1 MAFPVTTLV
10 AAAMLA
16 IVLFVAYS
24 AVRQS
29 RDAQEQATRATR
41 HALET
46 KAEEIARTAQDYA
59 WWNDA
64 VRNLDLELDLTW
76 ADNYI
81 GRYINETFGY
91 DVTLLIGRDDST
103 RYMTLDA
110 SAARPMPSSLP
121 RG

>member
-1 MAFPVTTLV
+1 
-10 AAAMLA
+10 MLA
-16 IVLFVAYS
+16 IVVFVAYS
-24 AVRQS
+24 AARQS

-64 VRNLDLELDLTW
+64 VRHLDLELDLTW

-81 GRYINETFGY
+81 GRYIHETFGY
-91 DVTLLIGRDDST
+91 DVTFPIGRDDRT
-103 RYMTLDA
+103 RYMTIDGERHTADA
-110 SAARPMPSSLP
+110 FAL
-121 RG
+121 